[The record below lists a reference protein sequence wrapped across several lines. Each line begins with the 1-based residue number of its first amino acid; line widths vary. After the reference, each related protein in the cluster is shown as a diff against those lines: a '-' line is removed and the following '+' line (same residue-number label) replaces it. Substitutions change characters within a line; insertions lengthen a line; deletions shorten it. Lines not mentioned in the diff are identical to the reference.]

1 MVPRVLLIILLVSML
16 FTLSVEATTMT
27 PFMEQQA
34 NQLNLERVEDYWW
47 QIIRD
52 YGGYLPELQQR
63 TLMEQIT
70 ESTNPVSVAT
80 IFQRASHFFLHEVI
94 LNIKL
99 LGTILLLTVF
109 SMILQTMQNAFEQ
122 NTVSKVAYAITYLVL
137 FILVINSFHVAISYA
152 RDAIGQ
158 MSHFMLAI
166 IPLIL
171 TIMATTGSLAS
182 VALFHPLIIFMV
194 NISSNIIS
202 NVVFPF
208 LFFSAVIGMVSS
220 ITERFPL
227 SQLAGLLRKVS
238 LGIMGVLLTIF
249 LGVIS
254 VQGATSAVTDGIAI
268 RTAKYVTSNF
278 VPVVGRMF
286 SDAADTVMS
295 ASYLIKNS
303 VGLVGV
309 IVVVILCA
317 FPAMKILSLS
327 LIYQL
332 SSALMQPLGKNPII
346 DVLYQIGRNMMF
358 VFAALATIGLLFF
371 LTITMI
377 ISAGNISLMVR

>member
-1 MVPRVLLIILLVSML
+1 MGSWFQNLWELLVRLWSNDQT
-16 FTLSVEATTMT
+16 TL
-27 PFMEQQA
+27 
-34 NQLNLERVEDYWW
+34 L
-47 QIIRD
+47 
-52 YGGYLPELQQR
+52 
-63 TLMEQIT
+63 
-70 ESTNPVSVAT
+70 
-80 IFQRASHFFLHEVI
+80 
-94 LNIKL
+94 
-99 LGTILLLTVF
+99 ILLLTVF